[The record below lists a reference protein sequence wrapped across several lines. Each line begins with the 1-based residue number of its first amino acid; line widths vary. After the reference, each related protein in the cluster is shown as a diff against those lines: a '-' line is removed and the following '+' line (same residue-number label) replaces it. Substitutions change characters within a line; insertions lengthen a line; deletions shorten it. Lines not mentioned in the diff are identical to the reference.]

1 MTKLWHAFYSV
12 AGCLLVLGLLCPLA
26 LAQQPKEAQLVI
38 DHAPFTTPQRRGA
51 PLATE
56 ARITSP
62 AGVRKADVFCRVLG
76 SGGDFTA
83 LPMEAVEENRYR
95 AVVPDWMTAGPG
107 LEYYITAFDEGG
119 KSTSQGFVGFP
130 LGVRL
135 LPGQGPTQEE
145 RLKALQ
151 ETLDI
156 IRKSKETSSQTPSP
170 SQTPSQTPSP
180 NTNRFR

>member
-12 AGCLLVLGLLCPLA
+12 TGGLLVLGLLCPLA
-26 LAQQPKEAQLVI
+26 VAQQPKEARLAI
-38 DHAPFTTPQRRGA
+38 DHAPFTTAQRRGA
-51 PLATE
+51 PLAIE

-62 AGVRKADVFCRVLG
+62 AGVRKAEVFCRALG
-76 SGGDFTA
+76 GGDFTA
-83 LPMEAVEENRYR
+83 VPMEAVEEHRYR

-107 LEYYITAFDEGG
+107 LEYYIAATDERGQ
-119 KSTSQGFVGFP
+119 STSQGFVGFP
-130 LGVRL
+130 LAVRL

-156 IRKSKETSSQTPSP
+156 IRKSKEKETTPQKP
-170 SQTPSQTPSP
+170 DPT
-180 NTNRFR
+180 TNRYR

>member
-12 AGCLLVLGLLCPLA
+12 TGCLLVLGLLCPMA
-26 LAQQPKEAQLVI
+26 VAQQQPQAARLAI
-38 DHAPFTTPQRRGA
+38 DHAPFNTAQRRGA
-51 PLATE
+51 PLVIE

-62 AGVRKADVFCRVLG
+62 AGIRKAEVFCRAVG
-76 SGGDFTA
+76 GGDFTA
-83 LPMEAVEENRYR
+83 LPMAAVEDNRYR

-130 LGVRL
+130 LAVRL

-156 IRKSKETSSQTPSP
+156 IRKSKESKETTPQKPDP
-170 SQTPSQTPSP
+170 S
-180 NTNRFR
+180 TNRYR